1 MGQMNLPEEIE
12 SELTLSRDAAAEGND
27 GKARVCARRAVGRA
41 FRRSRYSSE
50 LTSTQ
55 STTQILKAISTSDLF
70 PPGVRKA
77 SARLSASVAE
87 NDGLSVSMKPVED
100 ALVLIT
106 HLLGEQLDG
115 SDPY

>member
-1 MGQMNLPEEIE
+1 MEQMDLPHEIE
-12 SELTLSRDAAAEGND
+12 AELTLARTAADDGND

-41 FRRSRYSSE
+41 FQRSPYSSE

-55 STTQILKAISTSDLF
+55 SAIQILRAISMSDVF
-70 PPGVRKA
+70 PADVRKA

-87 NDGLSVSMKPVED
+87 NDGLLVSTRPVED

-106 HLLGEQLDG
+106 YLLNVT
-115 SDPY
+115 